1 MPGPE
6 RGDDEPIEAI
16 RGGLLVRDVFDGQLE
31 SLDGRRIGR
40 VADLEAV
47 WSDDGTLHIEA
58 ILVGPQVLLG
68 RISYRLR
75 GVAGRVLGERFLHR
89 VPIEEVEELGP
100 TVRLRKHARDYR
112 VADGDRWVADHLLRY
127 IPGNG
132 RGPR

>member
-1 MPGPE
+1 VPD
-6 RGDDEPIEAI
+6 RQARDDEDVATV

-47 WSDDGTLHIEA
+47 WRDDGTLHVQA

-75 GVAGRVLGERFLHR
+75 GFAGRVLGERFLHR
-89 VPIEEVEELGP
+89 IPIEEVEELGP

-112 VADGDRWVADHLLRY
+112 VADGDRWVADHVLRY

-132 RGPR
+132 RARR